1 VYQPL
6 AASISMRVM
15 VLPVPVYVHSSAGH
29 QLLLSCCPFAVMSA
43 AWLLLLLLVS
53 GVPADSNATS
63 LPVMKRLEV

>member
-29 QLLLSCCPFAVMSA
+29 QLVLSCCSCAVVPA
-43 AWLLLLLLVS
+43 AWLLLLLVS
-53 GVPADSNATS
+53 EVRADSNATS
-63 LPVMKRLEV
+63 SALMKRLEV